1 MNKAME
7 AAEADG
13 DGKPKD
19 PYYFTF
25 FNEKNET
32 RKAGEANSNTQPR
45 NY

>member
-1 MNKAME
+1 MNKAIE
-7 AAEADG
+7 AAEAEG
-13 DGKPKD
+13 DGKQKD

-32 RKAGEANSNTQPR
+32 SKTGEANSNTQPR